1 MLSWNLVLAVGRR
14 PRLWGEGLRTLL
26 AMSSHGWWRRPPFL
40 PVPDAEYAAWRV
52 ATARG
57 DATADIEEEELVSY
71 LEWRRRQHAPLGR
84 V

>member
-1 MLSWNLVLAVGRR
+1 MYSWNLMLAVGRR
-14 PRLWGEGLRTLL
+14 PHLWAEGVRTLV
-26 AMSSHGWWRRPPFL
+26 AMAPRGWWRKPPFL

-57 DATADIEEEELVSY
+57 EAGANITEEELVSY

-84 V
+84 M